1 MRVGAED
8 RVGRGPSNISM
19 MIIRPPQHGHRRA
32 GKGSGGGFSVGPNR
46 RPRVPAPETL
56 ALRKEVQALAR
67 MAREN
72 KWGRIE

>member
-32 GKGSGGGFSVGPNR
+32 GKGVSVASESQGDVISRLVELEAGR
-46 RPRVPAPETL
+46 R
-56 ALRKEVQALAR
+56 
-67 MAREN
+67 
-72 KWGRIE
+72 